1 MLEKLSRRERQ
12 ILEILYRR
20 EQASAQEVHQ
30 LMSDRPSY
38 SAVRA
43 LLRIL
48 EEKGHVSHVEEEGR
62 YVYRPTVERSDARAT
77 ALHRLV
83 DTFFEGSASQVVAA
97 LLDGDARKL
106 SRAEL
111 DRLSRLIESA
121 RKETK

>member
-12 ILEILYRR
+12 ILEILYQR
-20 EQASAQEVHQ
+20 EQASAQDVHQ
-30 LMSDRPSY
+30 HLPDAPSY

-48 EEKGHVSHVEEEGR
+48 EDKGYAGHVEEDGR
-62 YVYRPTVERSDARAT
+62 YIYRPTVERADARTT
-77 ALHRLV
+77 ALQRLV

-97 LLDGDARKL
+97 LLDREAQKL
-106 SRAEL
+106 SRTEL
-111 DRLSRLIESA
+111 DRLAKLIDSA